1 MNLGKEDKVMLLNIR
16 EGLRANEAAI
26 TEVTTTTKNVEV
38 AVSKMVECVDGITEK
53 ADRTFLASEAILT
66 N

>member
-1 MNLGKEDKVMLLNIR
+1 MNLGKEDKVVLLNIR

-38 AVSKMVECVDGITEK
+38 AISKVMECVGGITK
-53 ADRTFLASEAILT
+53 
-66 N
+66 